1 VTDKVILVTEVM
13 NQSMGVEMI
22 QCRLRELIAAKG
34 RRERRK
40 ITYEHVRKQ
49 TGINKNTMARLANDR
64 AYLIAISTID
74 RLCAYF
80 DCQPG
85 DLFVYVPESGIPGEP
100 AR

>member
-1 VTDKVILVTEVM
+1 MTWPVKLM
-13 NQSMGVEMI
+13 LSMEEGRLSTGLHMI

-40 ITYEHVRKQ
+40 ITYGDILAQ
-49 TGINKNTMARLANDR
+49 TGINKNTLTRLANDR
-64 AYLIAISTID
+64 AGMVGISVID

-85 DLFVYVPESGIPGEP
+85 ELFIYLGEP
-100 AR
+100 QNL